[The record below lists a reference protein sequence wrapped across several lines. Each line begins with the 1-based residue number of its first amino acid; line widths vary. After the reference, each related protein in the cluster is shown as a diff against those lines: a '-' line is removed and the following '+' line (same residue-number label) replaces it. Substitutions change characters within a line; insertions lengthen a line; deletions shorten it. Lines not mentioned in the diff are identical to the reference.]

1 MPVKGLLITLD
12 EDSQKAASAVE
23 EMSARPDIEV
33 GELNEKWLPVVVES
47 SDEYESKQAV
57 KWIEAL
63 PGVYFIDTVFS
74 SVDGDDPTAEAFK
87 QNPKTEK
94 IS

>member
-1 MPVKGLLITLD
+1 
-12 EDSQKAASAVE
+12 
-23 EMSARPDIEV
+23 MSARPDIEV
-33 GELNEKWLPVVVES
+33 GELKEKWLPVVVES
-47 SDEYESKQAV
+47 EDDYASKEAV

-74 SVDGDDPTAEAFK
+74 SVDGDNPTAEDFNR
-87 QNPKTEK
+87 NPKTEK